1 MYDRYYCAV
10 PFASLLSPSFLLDIM
25 YYGLS
30 SAARSSFCSDYTFAQ
45 LSRGHDVHLLALSA
59 TSFLLFCTARLSRSF
74 RCCCGSLYAYDGGAF
89 YRTIKGPPGNSF
101 YMDTVISRV
110 IVIS

>member
-1 MYDRYYCAV
+1 MYDRYHCAV

-59 TSFLLFCTARLSRSF
+59 TSFLLSCTARLSRSF
-74 RCCCGSLYAYDGGAF
+74 RCCCGSSYAYDEGAF
-89 YRTIKGPPGNSF
+89 TVPSKGHQGIRF
-101 YMDTVISRV
+101 TWTLLFRA
-110 IVIS
+110 